1 MSFKEVFLKAV
12 DEARNEGDIGPLQA
26 MKARRIA
33 NNPARLAKVEAA
45 CCEEASAAG
54 FANSGPDVGGFDWN
68 ALLAFLKELL
78 PIILAL
84 FNVS

>member
-1 MSFKEVFLKAV
+1 MEFKAVFLKAV
-12 DEARNEGDIGPLQA
+12 DEARAEGDIGPLQA

-33 NNPARLAKVEAA
+33 NNPNRLAKVEAA
-45 CCEEASAAG
+45 CSEEATAAG
-54 FANSGPDVGGFDWN
+54 FASSGPAGFDWN

-84 FNVS
+84 FNT

>member
-1 MSFKEVFLKAV
+1 MSSDFKAAFLKAV
-12 DEARNEGDIGPLQA
+12 EEARNEGDIGPLQA

-33 NNPARLAKVEAA
+33 ANPNRLAKVEAS
-45 CCEEASAAG
+45 CCDEALAAG
-54 FANSGPDVGGFDWN
+54 FSASGGPGAFDWN

-84 FNVS
+84 FNL

>member
-1 MSFKEVFLKAV
+1 MGSDFKSAFLKAV
-12 DEARNEGDIGPLQA
+12 EEARNEGDIGPLQA

-33 NNPARLAKVEAA
+33 ANPRRLATVEAS
-45 CCEEASAAG
+45 CCDEAMAAG
-54 FANSGPDVGGFDWN
+54 FAASGPGAFDWN